1 MTHRY
6 SQNVQYTHVGPN
18 ANSQYANFERIAF
31 DPWLTYGGTSP
42 YFDSS
47 CSHLPT
53 LYRNEG
59 TNEGNHRPQYRG
71 RLRLRY
77 SLTMT

>member
-1 MTHRY
+1 MLDLMLI
-6 SQNVQYTHVGPN
+6 PN
-18 ANSQYANFERIAF
+18 MLTSERIAF
-31 DPWLTYGGTSP
+31 WPMADCRGHQPL
-42 YFDSS
+42 YFDQD

-71 RLRLRY
+71 RLRLKAF